1 MRYTQARARKQGVE
15 LKWREAAGKP
25 DRLIGEDKNMR
36 HEAEKAIGIGQ
47 PIQLYPLFENALRY
61 ARGES
66 IAAHLVRI
74 SELWSRFS
82 EIASRNPH
90 AWLREPHS
98 AEEIR
103 TPSADNRP
111 VSFPA
116 RS

>member
-1 MRYTQARARKQGVE
+1 
-15 LKWREAAGKP
+15 
-25 DRLIGEDKNMR
+25 
-36 HEAEKAIGIGQ
+36 
-47 PIQLYPLFENALRY
+47 FENALRY

-82 EIASRNPH
+82 EVASRNPH

-103 TPSADNRP
+103 TPSPDNRP
-111 VSFPA
+111 VSFPYPKLMNSNNNVDQAAALIMCSVAAAA
-116 RS
+116 RVRAVADRWIYAW